1 MSSLCDLI
9 ALILFS
15 TVLLFGKEAKF
26 SCLGLFRSTTDEA
39 PFGVVLVRLI
49 GVDSSSLS
57 LGFVTPGL
65 GEELDVVHLVSASCS
80 FSDGG
85 DIFVLRRGLLC
96 PLLVIHC
103 SHLLL
108 IRGVGRESSKD

>member
-57 LGFVTPGL
+57 LGFVILLGL
-65 GEELDVVHLVSASCS
+65 GRSSMLCTLYLLLAHLVMVVTS
-80 FSDGG
+80 
-85 DIFVLRRGLLC
+85 LC
-96 PLLVIHC
+96 
-103 SHLLL
+103 
-108 IRGVGRESSKD
+108 